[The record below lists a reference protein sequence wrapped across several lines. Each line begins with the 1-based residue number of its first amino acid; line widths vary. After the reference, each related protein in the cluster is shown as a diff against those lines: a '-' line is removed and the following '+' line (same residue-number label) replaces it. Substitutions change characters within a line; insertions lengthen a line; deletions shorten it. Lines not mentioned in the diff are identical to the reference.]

1 MTCPC
6 RQYDYVDSTAETLS
20 DAMIRKSILAI
31 IPNSILLYNRSSKTS
46 QSNNT

>member
-20 DAMIRKSILAI
+20 DAMICKSIPSVQA
-31 IPNSILLYNRSSKTS
+31 LYP
-46 QSNNT
+46 